1 MQMSYLPSVKNA
13 GKRTGNSTN
22 QALQTLWPVES
33 KYHTRFENIL
43 NKKMGSV
50 EDCEENGRLKL

>member
-1 MQMSYLPSVKNA
+1 MQLSYVPSVKNA
-13 GKRTGNSTN
+13 GKRAGNSNN
-22 QALQTLWPVES
+22 QALQIYGQCKVNTTQDL
-33 KYHTRFENIL
+33 KKIL